1 MMRFWIT
8 PELAQTLIAAMQ
20 DGRAGATCSPDLGLS
35 TCRVQ
40 LGPHGMSFSDAAN
53 LSPEQLDEVAGA
65 KRGVFILEDGRL
77 EPVQISADYFY
88 KLIPTDEAPTVE
100 ISGIQMHRT
109 TGTAP
114 FLNALNS
121 AKSVVRKGAAML
133 DTCGGLGYTAIAAAR
148 LGAASVVSLDVD
160 ANVREIARRNPW
172 SAEYFASPA
181 IELVDADAADF
192 VADQP
197 DDTFS
202 SIIHD
207 PPRFSRAGHLYGAEF
222 YGQLARVLRPRG
234 RLFHYTGDPF
244 SKSRGKSFVQ
254 GVMRR
259 LGDAGFEPKRADHL
273 QGVLARLG

>member
-1 MMRFWIT
+1 MTRFWIT
-8 PELAQTLIAAMQ
+8 PELAQTLTAAMQ
-20 DGRAGATCSPDLGLS
+20 AGHAEASCSLDLGLS
-35 TCRVQ
+35 TCAVQ
-40 LGPHGMSFSDAAN
+40 LDPHGVSFSDAAV
-53 LSPEQLDEVAGA
+53 LPLEQLDEIAGA
-65 KRGVFILEDGRL
+65 KRGVFILEHGRI

-88 KLIPTDEAPTVE
+88 KLIPTSEAPTIE

-114 FLNALNS
+114 FLNAMNS
-121 AKSVVRKGAAML
+121 AKSVVRKGASVL

-148 LGAASVVSLDVD
+148 LGAGSVVSLDID
-160 ANVREIARRNPW
+160 ANVREIAGRNPW
-172 SAEYFASPA
+172 SAEYFASPV
-181 IELVDADAADF
+181 IELVDSDAADF
-192 VADQP
+192 IAQQP
-197 DDTFS
+197 DGTFN

-222 YGQLARVLRPRG
+222 YGQLARVLSSRG

-259 LGDAGFEPKRADHL
+259 LGDAGLEPKRADHL
-273 QGVLARLG
+273 QGVLARLR

>member
-1 MMRFWIT
+1 MTRFWIT
-8 PELAQTLIAAMQ
+8 PELAQTLIAAM
-20 DGRAGATCSPDLGLS
+20 RAGHAESTCSLDLGLS
-35 TCRVQ
+35 TRHVQ
-40 LGPHGMSFSDAAN
+40 LGPDGASLSDDAI
-53 LSPEQLDEVAGA
+53 LSPEQLEEIAAA
-65 KRGVFILEDGRL
+65 KRGVFILDDGRL

-88 KLIPTDEAPTVE
+88 KLIPTDEAPTIE

-114 FLNALNS
+114 FLNAMNS
-121 AKSVVRKGAAML
+121 AKSVVRKGAVVL

-172 SAEYFASPA
+172 SAEYFANPV
-181 IELVDADAADF
+181 IELVDAAAADF
-192 VADQP
+192 IAQQP
-197 DDTFS
+197 DDGFN

-222 YGQLARVLRPRG
+222 YGQLARVLSSRG

-273 QGVLARLG
+273 QGVLARLR